1 LRQVP
6 VTDSVED
13 MTRGMLWLLAV
24 ACGVAVGNVYF
35 PQAVTPLVAAGL
47 EIPPDR
53 AALVV
58 TAAQI
63 GYACGIFLLVPL
75 GDRVPYRPL
84 IATLFAVT
92 GLGLVVAGCAPS
104 FGPLFAA
111 GVAVGVS
118 TVIAPIIG
126 PMVAGMVAP
135 GRRGAASGTMLAGSI
150 GGMLLARTFGGAFGE
165 WLDWRA
171 PYLVAAGLAVV
182 MAVALW
188 RALPPTEP
196 HTWQPYPDLL
206 LEPLRLLR
214 NEPELRRSCWYQ
226 AMIFGAFSAVWGSV
240 ALLLTGPRYGYGAQA
255 VGLLALVN
263 LATMVATPI
272 AGRIVDRRGSDPVNL
287 VCMLAV
293 IGSAG
298 VLAAGAAG
306 GVGGLVALVAGTLV
320 LDVAMQCGMVANSIR
335 MYALSDTHRGRLNTA
350 YMTCAYLGGAVGSWL
365 GVQAYT
371 LVGWRGVCGLVAL
384 MAAAALVRHVVSI
397 KRSLDARG

>member
-1 LRQVP
+1 
-6 VTDSVED
+6 
-13 MTRGMLWLLAV
+13 MLWLLAV
-24 ACGVAVGNVYF
+24 ACGAAVGNVYF
-35 PQAVTPLVAAGL
+35 PQAVTPLVAEGL
-47 EIPPDR
+47 RMAPDQ

-84 IATLFAVT
+84 IVTLFAIT
-92 GLGLVVAGCAPS
+92 GLGLVIAGLAPS

-135 GRRGAASGTMLAGSI
+135 DRRGATSGTMLAGSI
-150 GGMLLARTFGGAFGE
+150 GGMLLARTFSGVLGE
-165 WLDWRA
+165 WLGWRA
-171 PYLVAAGLAVV
+171 PYLAASGLAFV
-182 MAVALW
+182 MAAALW
-188 RALPPTEP
+188 RTLPRTEP
-196 HTWQPYPDLL
+196 HTRKSYPDLL
-206 LEPLRLLR
+206 LEPVRLLR
-214 NEPELRRSCWYQ
+214 SEPELRRSCFYQ

-240 ALLLTGPRYGYGAQA
+240 ALLLTGPAYGYGAQA

-263 LATMVATPI
+263 AATMIATPV

-287 VCMLAV
+287 VCMIAV
-293 IGSAG
+293 IGSAA
-298 VLAAGAAG
+298 VLAAGQAG
-306 GVGGLVALVAGTLV
+306 GIGGLVALVTGTLV

-335 MYALSDTHRGRLNTA
+335 MYNLSDTHRGRLNTA

-365 GVQAYT
+365 GVRAYAQF
-371 LVGWRGVCGLVAL
+371 GWRGVCGLVVL
-384 MAAAALVRHVVSI
+384 MTVAALARHVVAV
-397 KRSLDARG
+397 RQRVDA

>member
-1 LRQVP
+1 
-6 VTDSVED
+6 
-13 MTRGMLWLLAV
+13 MTRGTLWLPAV

-35 PQAVTPLVAAGL
+35 PQAVTPLVAEGL
-47 EIPPDR
+47 RLPVDR

-84 IATLFAVT
+84 LATLFAVT
-92 GLGLVVAGCAPS
+92 GLGLATAGLAPS
-104 FGPLFAA
+104 FGPLLAA
-111 GVAVGVS
+111 GVAVGVT

-135 GRRGAASGTMLAGSI
+135 AARGAASGTMLAGSI
-150 GGMLLARTFGGAFGE
+150 GGMLLARTFGGALGE
-165 WLDWRA
+165 WLGWRA

-188 RALPPTEP
+188 RTLPVTKP
-196 HTWQPYPDLL
+196 HTLQSYPDLL

-214 NEPELRRSCWYQ
+214 SEPELRRSCLYQ

-240 ALLLTGPRYGYGAQA
+240 ALLLTGPSYGYGAQA

-263 LATMVATPI
+263 AATMAATPI
-272 AGRIVDRRGSDPVNL
+272 AGRVVDRRGSDPVNL
-287 VCMLAV
+287 VCMIAV
-293 IGSAG
+293 IGSAV
-298 VLAAGAAG
+298 VLAFATAG
-306 GVGGLVALVAGTLV
+306 GTGGLVALVLGTLV

-365 GVQAYT
+365 GVRAYT
-371 LVGWRGVCGLVAL
+371 TFGWHGVCGLVVL
-384 MAAAALVRHVVSI
+384 MAAVALARHAVAVRS
-397 KRSLDARG
+397 RSRSRA

>member
-1 LRQVP
+1 
-6 VTDSVED
+6 
-13 MTRGMLWLLAV
+13 
-24 ACGVAVGNVYF
+24 
-35 PQAVTPLVAAGL
+35 
-47 EIPPDR
+47 
-53 AALVV
+53 
-58 TAAQI
+58 
-63 GYACGIFLLVPL
+63 
-75 GDRVPYRPL
+75 
-84 IATLFAVT
+84 
-92 GLGLVVAGCAPS
+92 
-104 FGPLFAA
+104 
-111 GVAVGVS
+111 
-118 TVIAPIIG
+118 
-126 PMVAGMVAP
+126 
-135 GRRGAASGTMLAGSI
+135 
-150 GGMLLARTFGGAFGE
+150 
-165 WLDWRA
+165 
-171 PYLVAAGLAVV
+171 
-182 MAVALW
+182 VALW

-196 HTWQPYPDLL
+196 HTRQSYPDLL
-206 LEPLRLLR
+206 LEPLWLLR

-263 LATMVATPI
+263 LATMAATPM

-384 MAAAALVRHVVSI
+384 MAAAALARHVVVI

>member
-1 LRQVP
+1 
-6 VTDSVED
+6 
-13 MTRGMLWLLAV
+13 MTRGMLWLSAI

-35 PQAVTPLVAAGL
+35 PQAVTPLVAEGL
-47 EIPPDR
+47 RLPADR

-84 IATLFAVT
+84 LATLFAVT
-92 GLGLVVAGCAPS
+92 GLGLATAGLAPS
-104 FGPLFAA
+104 FGPLLAA
-111 GVAVGVS
+111 GVAVGVT

-126 PMVAGMVAP
+126 PMVAGMAAP
-135 GRRGAASGTMLAGSI
+135 EARGAASGTMLAGSI
-150 GGMLLARTFGGAFGE
+150 GGMLLARTFAGALGD

-188 RALPPTEP
+188 RTLPVTKP
-196 HTWQPYPDLL
+196 HTRQSYPDLL

-214 NEPELRRSCWYQ
+214 SEPELRRSCLYQ

-240 ALLLTGPRYGYGAQA
+240 ALLLTGPSYGYGAQA

-263 LATMVATPI
+263 AATMVATPI

-287 VCMLAV
+287 VCMIAV
-293 IGSAG
+293 IGSAV
-298 VLAAGAAG
+298 VLAFATAG
-306 GVGGLVALVAGTLV
+306 GTGGLVALVLGTLV

-365 GVQAYT
+365 GVRAYT
-371 LVGWRGVCGLVAL
+371 AFGWRGVCGLVVL
-384 MAAAALVRHVVSI
+384 MAAVALTRHAVAI
-397 KRSLDARG
+397 KLPLDERG

>member
-1 LRQVP
+1 
-6 VTDSVED
+6 

-35 PQAVTPLVAAGL
+35 PQAVTPLVAEGL
-47 EIPPDR
+47 RLPPDR

-84 IATLFAVT
+84 ITTLFTVT
-92 GLGLVVAGCAPS
+92 GSGLAVAGFAPS

-111 GVAVGVS
+111 GVAVGVA

-135 GRRGAASGTMLAGSI
+135 ERRGAASGTMLAGSI
-150 GGMLLARTFGGAFGE
+150 GGMLLARTFSGAVGE

-171 PYLVAAGLAVV
+171 PYLMAAGLAFV
-182 MAVALW
+182 MAVVLW
-188 RALPPTEP
+188 RALPKTKP
-196 HTWQPYPDLL
+196 HTRQSYPDLL
-206 LEPLRLLR
+206 REPLRLLR
-214 NEPELRRSCWYQ
+214 NEPELRRSCFYQ

-240 ALLLTGPRYGYGAQA
+240 ALLLTGPAYGYGAQA

-263 LATMVATPI
+263 AATMVATPV
-272 AGRIVDRRGSDPVNL
+272 AGRIVDRYGSDPVNL

-293 IGSAG
+293 IGSAV
-298 VLAAGAAG
+298 VLAFGATE
-306 GVGGLVALVAGTLV
+306 LVALVVGTLV
-320 LDVAMQCGMVANSIR
+320 LDVAMQSGMVANSIR

-350 YMTCAYLGGAVGSWL
+350 YMTCAYVGGAVGSWL

-371 LVGWRGVCGLVAL
+371 RYGWRGVCGLVAL
-384 MAAAALVRHVVSI
+384 MAVAALARHAVAI
-397 KRSLDARG
+397 RSRSPSRQPSPRGRS